1 MILAMPQRLEQIR
14 AEALQQG
21 FPADD
26 VDRWIASAVPR
37 GSLTADG
44 DGPVVGR
51 FGGPAMVPP
60 GTRVTGDP
68 LIATIDLAALPREA
82 TDLPLPS
89 DGQLLLFG
97 YPEGDNHYT
106 QGSALYIPAGVAVE
120 EVPKAE
126 EEKVAEEEGEEE
138 EEDEEDE
145 EDEEFLQVCQD
156 FPQGDIHLT
165 INVSLPLHTPE
176 HLNPELIAHWQS
188 KANAR
193 TEWGD
198 MQIGGYATAVDY
210 GGNDGPLGVVARYA
224 AKAERAGNWHG
235 PSPSPHAEDWVLL
248 AEYLCSSEMRP
259 SGAALYWGIQ
269 RDDLAAQRF
278 HGVYAV
284 VDWNP

>member
-106 QGSALYIPAGVAVE
+106 QGSALYVPAGVAVE
-120 EVPKAE
+120 EAPKD
-126 EEKVAEEEGEEE
+126 EEE
-138 EEDEEDE
+138 EEEETRRRTRN
-145 EDEEFLQVCQD
+145 F
-156 FPQGDIHLT
+156 
-165 INVSLPLHTPE
+165 SR
-176 HLNPELIAHWQS
+176 S
-188 KANAR
+188 AR
-193 TEWGD
+193 
-198 MQIGGYATAVDY
+198 ISRRATY
-210 GGNDGPLGVVARYA
+210 T
-224 AKAERAGNWHG
+224 
-235 PSPSPHAEDWVLL
+235 
-248 AEYLCSSEMRP
+248 
-259 SGAALYWGIQ
+259 
-269 RDDLAAQRF
+269 
-278 HGVYAV
+278 
-284 VDWNP
+284 